1 MTGQMTTKQLKTDRP
16 PNDGRQRGPF
26 SPRRAGMAAI
36 LVAIAA
42 AAYLLL
48 QTAGTP
54 GTVEPRG
61 NDLYMPV
68 VDPILEPDRP
78 DLIGDSLADE

>member
-1 MTGQMTTKQLKTDRP
+1 MTTEETNTDRP
-16 PNDGRQRGPF
+16 SNDSGQRGPF
-26 SPRRAGMAAI
+26 WPGRARMATILIAI
-36 LVAIAA
+36 AIAIAA

-48 QTAGTP
+48 QTARAP
-54 GTVEPRG
+54 QSVEPRG

-68 VDPILEPDRP
+68 ADPVLEPDRP